1 MREIT
6 SHKIS
11 IITFHNQNATIALPF
26 TRDKNKLIDTLNQ
39 LQPSGATPLALGFKI
54 SLQYLK
60 TERLRK
66 PFLFLITDGLPCYTS
81 GNLNNPLED
90 ALLMAKEMKKHH
102 IHFSCIGLNEKQD
115 YLHTLAK
122 AGEGHIFKLN

>member
-1 MREIT
+1 MGGWRIDTAKELIFKLREIT

-81 GNLNNPLED
+81 GNLNNPL
-90 ALLMAKEMKKHH
+90 
-102 IHFSCIGLNEKQD
+102 
-115 YLHTLAK
+115 
-122 AGEGHIFKLN
+122 